1 MLGQHLMPAPR
12 ENSMDDRT
20 ATIIT
25 YEQYFEEMPCYL
37 SVHGRD
43 FRIIDANRRVRT
55 DFGERIIGDF
65 CYRVYKQREDVCE
78 NCPVEMTF
86 TDGKSHSNEQLLLT
100 RHGKQRHVLVHTTP
114 FCCDEG
120 GNIVSVMEMLTVIDE
135 FKRLQNL
142 LQRSQEH
149 FAQLFEEV
157 PCYIS
162 VQGPDLMIRDANRR
176 FRETFG
182 PAVGNYCY
190 EVYKHREEPC
200 LGCAV
205 QLTLEDG
212 QCRTTEEVVTS
223 AAGERI
229 NVLATTA
236 PIFNSEGK
244 PEAVMEMSADITEIR
259 QLQSQL
265 TSIGLLV
272 GSISHG
278 IKGLLTGLDGGIY
291 LVNSGFTNDDRARIE
306 KGWDMVQRNV
316 DRIRTMV
323 MDILYYAKDREL
335 SLVDVNPAELFADLE
350 NGLQKKAGDI
360 DTELTIDVAP
370 DAGTFAGDAMAVRAV
385 LLNIVENSLDAC
397 RADRRKDQHFV
408 RVNVGREP
416 PFMTFDVEDNGI
428 GMDRETREK
437 IFSLFF
443 TSKGIKGT
451 GLGLFIANKIV
462 GKHGG
467 RIDVSSEPQRG
478 SRFLVRFPLE
488 ARPSVPP
495 VEDAAPPSQ

>member
-1 MLGQHLMPAPR
+1 MPASR
-12 ENSMDDRT
+12 EDSMDNR
-20 ATIIT
+20 

-37 SVHGRD
+37 SIHDRD
-43 FRIIDANRRVRT
+43 FRIIEANRRVRA

-65 CYRVYKQREDVCE
+65 CYRTYKQQEDICE

-86 TDGKSHSNEQLLLT
+86 ADGKSHSNEQLLLT
-100 RHGKQRHVLVHTTP
+100 RHGKQRHVLVQTTP
-114 FCCDEG
+114 FRDDA
-120 GNIVSVMEMLTVIDE
+120 GNIVSVMETLTVIDE
-135 FKRLQNL
+135 FKRLQNV
-142 LQRSQEH
+142 LQRSQGY

-205 QLTLEDG
+205 QRTLEDG
-212 QCRTTEEVVTS
+212 QCRNSEEVVTS
-223 AAGERI
+223 AAGDRI
-229 NVLATTA
+229 NVLVTTA

-316 DRIRTMV
+316 DRIRSMV

-335 SLVDVNPAELFADLE
+335 SLVDISPAELFADLE
-350 NGLQKKAGDI
+350 SGLQKKAGDI
-360 DTELTIDVAP
+360 DTELSIDVAP
-370 DAGTFAGDAMAVRAV
+370 DAGTFPGDALAVRAV
-385 LLNIVENSLDAC
+385 LLNLVENSLDAC
-397 RADRRKDQHFV
+397 RADRHKERHSV
-408 RVNVGREP
+408 RVNVRREP
-416 PFMTFDVEDNGI
+416 PFMIFDVEDNGI

-462 GKHGG
+462 AKHGG
-467 RIDVSSEPQRG
+467 RIDVSSEPQHG

-495 VEDAAPPSQ
+495 VEEAAPPGR

>member
-1 MLGQHLMPAPR
+1 
-12 ENSMDDRT
+12 
-20 ATIIT
+20 
-25 YEQYFEEMPCYL
+25 
-37 SVHGRD
+37 
-43 FRIIDANRRVRT
+43 
-55 DFGERIIGDF
+55 
-65 CYRVYKQREDVCE
+65 
-78 NCPVEMTF
+78 
-86 TDGKSHSNEQLLLT
+86 
-100 RHGKQRHVLVHTTP
+100 
-114 FCCDEG
+114 
-120 GNIVSVMEMLTVIDE
+120 
-135 FKRLQNL
+135 
-142 LQRSQEH
+142 
-149 FAQLFEEV
+149 
-157 PCYIS
+157 
-162 VQGPDLMIRDANRR
+162 
-176 FRETFG
+176 
-182 PAVGNYCY
+182 
-190 EVYKHREEPC
+190 
-200 LGCAV
+200 
-205 QLTLEDG
+205 
-212 QCRTTEEVVTS
+212 
-223 AAGERI
+223 
-229 NVLATTA
+229 VLATTA
-236 PIFNSEGK
+236 PIFNSDGK

-291 LVNSGFTNDDRARIE
+291 LVNSGFANDDRARVE

-316 DRIRTMV
+316 ERIRSMV

-350 NGLQKKAGDI
+350 NGLQKKASDI

-385 LLNIVENSLDAC
+385 LLNLVENSLDAC
-397 RADRRKDQHFV
+397 RADRRKNQHSV
-408 RVNVGREP
+408 RVEVHREP
-416 PFMTFDVEDNGI
+416 PFMVFDVEDNGI

-467 RIDVSSEPQRG
+467 RIDVSSEPQHG

-488 ARPSVPP
+488 ARPSVPLS
-495 VEDAAPPSQ
+495 EEHAPPSQ

>member
-1 MLGQHLMPAPR
+1 
-12 ENSMDDRT
+12 MDDR
-20 ATIIT
+20 
-25 YEQYFEEMPCYL
+25 YEQYFGEMPCYL
-37 SVHGRD
+37 SIHDKD
-43 FRIIDANRRVRT
+43 FRIIDANRRVRA
-55 DFGERIIGDF
+55 DFGDRIIGEF
-65 CYRVYKQREDVCE
+65 CYRTYKQREDVCE
-78 NCPVEMTF
+78 DCPVEMTF
-86 TDGKSHSNEQLLLT
+86 ADGKSHSNEQLLLT
-100 RHGKQRHVLVHTTP
+100 RHGKQRHVLAQTTP
-114 FCCDEG
+114 FRDAD
-120 GNIVSVMEMLTVIDE
+120 GNIVSVMEMLTHIDE

-149 FAQLFEEV
+149 FVQLFEEV

-162 VQGPDLMIRDANRR
+162 VQGADLMIRNANRS

-182 PAVGNYCY
+182 PAVGHYCY

-200 LGCAV
+200 LVCAAR
-205 QLTLEDG
+205 LTLEDG
-212 QCRTTEEVVTS
+212 QSRNTEEVVTS

-244 PEAVMEMSADITEIR
+244 PEAIIEMSADITEIR

-291 LVNSGFTNDDRARIE
+291 LVNSGFTNDDRARIV

-316 DRIRTMV
+316 DRIRSMV

-335 SLVDVNPAELFADLE
+335 VLVDVSPAELLADLE

-360 DTELTIDVAP
+360 DTQLSIDVAA
-370 DAGTFAGDAMAVRAV
+370 DAGTFAGDALAVRAV
-385 LLNIVENSLDAC
+385 LLNLIENSLDAC

-408 RVNVGREP
+408 RVIVRREP
-416 PFMTFDVEDNGI
+416 PFMIFDVEDNGI

-467 RIDVSSEPQRG
+467 SIDVSSEPQHG

-488 ARPSVPP
+488 ARPSIP
-495 VEDAAPPSQ
+495 VVEERPTGER